1 MKRILLFVILFAT
14 TFAYTQVYQ
23 GEKLNAVF
31 RSEAKLNNFEGVSS
45 KLNGLI
51 DLEKNLV
58 DFYVDLTTLDT
69 GIKLRDKHMRDD
81 YLETK
86 KYPFAEF
93 TGSFSEEDLEKIK
106 NKQSG
111 SYIVKGNFE
120 VHGVQ
125 RSREIEL
132 SLVFN
137 QEKSQLNFET
147 TFNMKLTDHDIEI
160 PKLMFY
166 ELSNDIKITA
176 NGILKNSK

>member
-1 MKRILLFVILFAT
+1 MKQILILAT
-14 TFAYTQVYQ
+14 ILSTTYAYTQLYQ
-23 GEKLNAVF
+23 GENLNAVF
-31 RSEAKLNNFEGVSS
+31 RSEAKLNSFEGVSK

-51 DLEKNLV
+51 DVEKNLV

-93 TGSFSEEDLEKIK
+93 TGSFSDEDMEKIK

-125 RSREIEL
+125 RSREIEI

-147 TFNMKLTDHDIEI
+147 TFNMKLTDHEIQI

-166 ELSNDIKITA
+166 ELSNDIKITT